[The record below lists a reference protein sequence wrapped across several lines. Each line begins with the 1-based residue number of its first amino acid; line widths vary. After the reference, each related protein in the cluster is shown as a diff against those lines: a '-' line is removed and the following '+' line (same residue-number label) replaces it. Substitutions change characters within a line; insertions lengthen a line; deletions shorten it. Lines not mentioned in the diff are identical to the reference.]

1 MDNRN
6 CHNSLEMFF
15 LDYTVNLKVLD
26 SEVQRLSICVL
37 ISFEINHGISAWQT
51 HIHFHCNTMLYIA
64 SRA

>member
-37 ISFEINHGISAWQT
+37 ISFEINHGISA
-51 HIHFHCNTMLYIA
+51 
-64 SRA
+64 